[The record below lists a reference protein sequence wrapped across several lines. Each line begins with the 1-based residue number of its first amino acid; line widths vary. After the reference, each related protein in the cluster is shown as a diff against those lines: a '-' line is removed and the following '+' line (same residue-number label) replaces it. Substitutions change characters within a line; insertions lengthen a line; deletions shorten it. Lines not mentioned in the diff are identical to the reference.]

1 MFQTN
6 GDNHVQRPYYCICQ
20 KFGCNGNDPKRSVK
34 IRFHN
39 PHNYVHQSYHCIH
52 NRNWAAHAWRLP
64 CTKTH
69 SIARLL
75 IYYWPTGSN
84 DAPGL
89 LFWQSAINV
98 DDLSLALHT
107 YTFHLSFCWQQT
119 TRWRWQRG
127 EFPGSQFLRNH
138 SCSDNSFA
146 LNKNINTVSK
156 AFQGLG
162 FFINLYEFLDNYFHR
177 ESPKLAL

>member
-1 MFQTN
+1 MQKFPTCESMKITIPFESQLTYNILSVLWNYALVLAMFQTN
-6 GDNHVQRPYYCICQ
+6 GDNHVQRPFYCICQ

-89 LFWQSAINV
+89 LFWQSVINV
-98 DDLSLALHT
+98 DDLLIKVYIYFSFIILLAANNEMTMAVRGISWLPVSSPPLLLWQ
-107 YTFHLSFCWQQT
+107 FFCI
-119 TRWRWQRG
+119 
-127 EFPGSQFLRNH
+127 
-138 SCSDNSFA
+138 
-146 LNKNINTVSK
+146 K
-156 AFQGLG
+156 
-162 FFINLYEFLDNYFHR
+162 
-177 ESPKLAL
+177 